1 MALSIMS
8 ERHGRIMVT
17 RLIGEFDQQSAALVR
32 DTLEHAILVELID
45 HLVLNL
51 SGLTFMDSTGIGV
64 LIGRYKQMTQRGGRI
79 VVCGLSPTIT
89 RLFELSGL
97 SKIITIAAS
106 EEDALQVLGV
116 A

>member
-8 ERHGRIMVT
+8 ERHGQVMVS
-17 RLIGEFDQQSAALVR
+17 RLVGEFDQQSAALVR
-32 DTLEHAILVELID
+32 DTLEQAILVESID

-64 LIGRYKQMTQRGGRI
+64 LLGRYKQITQRGGRI
-79 VVCGLSPTIT
+79 VVCGLSPTIA

-97 SKIITIAAS
+97 SKIMIIAPS